1 LGNNWLRQRKA
12 DAAAGMAQLLPLLL
26 LLLLAAML
34 ILPQNAACWHE
45 NFWAAVCECYV
56 LYV

>member
-12 DAAAGMAQLLPLLL
+12 DAAAGMAQLLLL

-34 ILPQNAACWHE
+34 ILPQNAACRHE